1 MNTASLLFLPPTRV
15 QIPLMLFMY
24 HLILCV
30 PLVAFSLAMAGCK
43 EDQNPTAETFA
54 LQEPLDSTAQLQVGK
69 ETKIAPAADFYVALG
84 GSDAQA
90 GTIDAPFA
98 TIQHAL
104 EQAKPGNVVA
114 LREGVYRQAVKLTAK
129 SGTEGQPITL
139 TAHGAEKA
147 IISGLDV
154 LKLEW
159 QETPQVGVYVASFDA
174 KSVSQLFFDRKP
186 LLEARWPNVPRDA
199 KGDWNFFAPEVWAR
213 VDAEGNSYGT
223 IVDSD
228 LAATG
233 WDVTGAQAL
242 LNVDHQFFAWT
253 RPVMNHAAG
262 STTFN
267 YATDLGT
274 SVFKKDEQ
282 GGNPH
287 LKDDLYFLFGMRQFL
302 DVPGEWFFDAAAKQ
316 LYVYAPNGKNPATGQ
331 LEIKKRDWGFT
342 ADKDSNHLTIDG
354 IEFFGTAFKFGN
366 NYNSKSKNIVFCNN
380 SVTESS
386 STDYLS
392 LPQGHPFAD
401 LDKIMPT
408 MDVDNSQVINN
419 TFAFGALSGLIIG
432 GFDNLIENNL
442 FTDFCYTTSLTYP
455 PLQVSKA
462 WPAMV
467 GKAGRA
473 IVRHNTFAR
482 SGGIQVQVA
491 QEGNQ
496 FYLNEIRDSFLA
508 CYGGNK
514 DTSALYTQ
522 NVFCSGTRFHHN
534 WVHGAYSGTP
544 PFPWGGGLGIRGD
557 DKTCGLTI
565 DHNVTWN
572 LGAAGIEIK
581 NVDNPTPEQGNRCVS
596 NTVFNHSAY
605 TPIKTAILIPS
616 TKNNWNSE
624 STVVNNLADS
634 YYGWWGG
641 KPMGPLKV
649 YSNNSAAFDPYK
661 QLVNPTWFDF
671 RPSADAAG
679 IIDGGLP
686 VEGITGA
693 VVGSAPDIGAYERG
707 DSVYWIPGQRLAKA
721 SFPIV
726 PDRAKDVPADR
737 DALMWKPAYGAVTHT
752 VRFSASEDGL
762 ASAAPQTFQSE
773 ANVFK
778 LPQLSG
784 GQTYFWRVDATLP
797 DQTVVKGDVWSFSS
811 M

>member
-15 QIPLMLFMY
+15 KIPLMLFMY

-253 RPVMNHAAG
+253 RPVMNHTAG

>member
-1 MNTASLLFLPPTRV
+1 MSLLS
-15 QIPLMLFMY
+15 
-24 HLILCV
+24 HLKLSVSFFVFTLAFV
-30 PLVAFSLAMAGCK
+30 PCNEAKV
-43 EDQNPTAETFA
+43 PTADT
-54 LQEPLDSTAQLQVGK
+54 QEPTESKAQTHTDKVN
-69 ETKIAPAADFYVALG
+69 EAPPPADFYVALG

-129 SGTEGQPITL
+129 SGTEGQAITL

-147 IISGLDV
+147 VISGLDV

-186 LLEARWPNVPRDA
+186 MLEARWPNVPRDA

-253 RPVMNHAAG
+253 RPVINHAAG
-262 STTFN
+262 SNHFN
-267 YATDLGT
+267 YDKNLGT
-274 SVFKKDEQ
+274 SVFKNDET

-302 DVPGEWFFDAAAKQ
+302 DVPGEWFFDAAGKQ
-316 LYVYAPNGKNPATGQ
+316 LYVYAPHGKSPSTGQ
-331 LEIKKRDWGFT
+331 IEIKMRDWGFT

-354 IEFFGTAFKFGN
+354 IEFFGTAFKFGKDYN
-366 NYNSKSKNIVFCNN
+366 NRSNNIVFRNN
-380 SVTESS
+380 SVLESS

-442 FTDFCYTTSLTYP
+442 FTDFCYASSLTYP

-462 WPAMV
+462 WPALV

-496 FYLNEIRDSFLA
+496 FYMNEIRDSFLA
-508 CYGGNK
+508 CHWGNK

-522 NVFCSGTRFHHN
+522 NVFCTGTRFHHN
-534 WVHGAYSGTP
+534 WVHGAYSGEP
-544 PFPWGGGLGIRGD
+544 PFKWGGGIGIRGD
-557 DKTCGLTI
+557 DKTAGLTV

-572 LGAAGIEIK
+572 MGACGIEIK
-581 NVDNPTPEQGNRCVS
+581 SPDNPTPDQANHCLN

-605 TPIKTAILIPS
+605 NDIKSAILMPS
-616 TKNNWNSE
+616 IQADQNIHS
-624 STVVNNLADS
+624 SLANNLADS
-634 YYGWWGG
+634 YYGWWNAKPLG
-641 KPMGPLKV
+641 KLKLN
-649 YSNNSAAFDPYK
+649 SNNTASFDPAK
-661 QLVNPTWFDF
+661 QLVSVEWFDF
-671 RPSADAAG
+671 RPTVGAAA
-679 IIDGGLP
+679 IIDGG
-686 VEGITGA
+686 VVIEGVTGT

-707 DSVYWIPGQRLAKA
+707 DSIYWIPGQRLTKA

-726 PDRAKDVPADR
+726 PDKAKNVPTDR
-737 DALMWKPAYGAVTHT
+737 NALMWKPARQAMSHT
-752 VRFSASEDGL
+752 VYFSNSEKEL
-762 ASAAPQTFQSE
+762 ANAKPQIFQGE
-773 ANVFK
+773 ANVFT
-778 LPQLSG
+778 LPALQSG
-784 GQTYFWRVDATLP
+784 ASYFWRVDAVMP
-797 DQTVVKGDVWSFSS
+797 DQAVVKGDVWTFSTKE
-811 M
+811 

>member
-1 MNTASLLFLPPTRV
+1 
-15 QIPLMLFMY
+15 MY
-24 HLILCV
+24 HLILCF

-253 RPVMNHAAG
+253 RPVMNHTAG

>member
-253 RPVMNHAAG
+253 RPVMNHTAG

>member
-1 MNTASLLFLPPTRV
+1 MCLNLKSASYLALSLFPALL
-15 QIPLMLFMY
+15 
-24 HLILCV
+24 
-30 PLVAFSLAMAGCK
+30 ASCK
-43 EDQNPTAETFA
+43 ERHEVPVETVTVSSPEGA
-54 LQEPLDSTAQLQVGK
+54 TQEPAMQATVMRKPVPSPDYVV
-69 ETKIAPAADFYVALG
+69 APG
-84 GSDAQA
+84 GSDEQP
-90 GTIDAPFA
+90 GTLAAPFA

-104 EQAKPGNVVA
+104 AQAKPGEVVA
-114 LREGVYRQAVKLTAK
+114 LREGVYRQAVKLTGK
-129 SGTEGQPITL
+129 SGTEGAPITL
-139 TAHGAEKA
+139 TAYGQEKPV
-147 IISGLDV
+147 ISGLDV
-154 LKLEW
+154 LQLKW
-159 QETPQVGVYVASFDA
+159 KETPQAGVFVAPFE
-174 KSVSQLFFDRKP
+174 VSAVPQLFFDGKP
-186 LLEARWPNVPRDA
+186 MLEARWPNVPRDA
-199 KGDWNFFAPEVWAR
+199 KGDWNFFAPEVWAT
-213 VDAEGNSYGT
+213 VDAEGNGYGM

-253 RPVMNHAAG
+253 RPVINHSAG

-267 YATDLGT
+267 YAKDLGT

-331 LEIKKRDWGFT
+331 LEIKKRDWAFT
-342 ADKDSNHLTIDG
+342 ADKDSNYLTIDG
-354 IEFFGTAFKFGN
+354 IGFFGTAFKFGN
-366 NYNSKSKNIVFCNN
+366 NYSNKSKNIIFRNN
-380 SVTESS
+380 RVIESS
-386 STDYLS
+386 WTDYLS
-392 LPQGHPFAD
+392 LPKDHPAVGF
-401 LDKIMPT
+401 DKVMPT
-408 MDVDNSQVINN
+408 MDVDNSQVVNN
-419 TFAFGALSGLIIG
+419 TFAFGALSGLYIG

-442 FTDFCYTTSLTYP
+442 FHDFCYASSLAYP

-462 WPAMV
+462 WPAMI

-522 NVFCSGTRFHHN
+522 NLFCSGTRFHHN

-544 PFPWGGGLGIRGD
+544 PFPWGGGLAIRGD

-581 NVDNPTPEQGNRCVS
+581 NVDNPTPEQGNRCIN

-605 TPIKTAILIPS
+605 TPVKTAILIPS
-616 TKNNWNSE
+616 TKNNWNSQ

-634 YYGWWGG
+634 YFGWWGG
-641 KPMGPLKV
+641 KPMGKLKA
-649 YSNNSAAFDPYK
+649 YSNNSAAFDPAK
-661 QLVNPTWFDF
+661 QLVSLAWFDF
-671 RPSADAAG
+671 RPAAGAAG

-693 VVGSAPDIGAYERG
+693 VVGMGPDIGAYERG
-707 DSVYWIPGQRLAKA
+707 DSVYWIPGQRLLNA
-721 SFPIV
+721 SLPIV
-726 PDRAKDVPADR
+726 PDKAKAVPTDR
-737 DALMWKPAYGAVTHT
+737 DVLMWKPAFGAVAHT
-752 VRFSASEDGL
+752 IHFATSEEGL
-762 ASAAPQTFQSE
+762 ANAEPQTFEGE
-773 ANVFK
+773 ANVFTLPK
-778 LPQLSG
+778 LASE
-784 GQTYFWRVDATLP
+784 QTYFWRVDATLP
-797 DQTVVKGDVWSFSS
+797 DQTVIKGDVWSFSTL
-811 M
+811 

>member
-15 QIPLMLFMY
+15 KIPLMLFMY

-253 RPVMNHAAG
+253 RPVMNHTAG

-797 DQTVVKGDVWSFSS
+797 DKTVVKGDVWSFSS

>member
-1 MNTASLLFLPPTRV
+1 MCPNFKFASYLALSLFPALL
-15 QIPLMLFMY
+15 
-24 HLILCV
+24 
-30 PLVAFSLAMAGCK
+30 ASCK
-43 EDQNPTAETFA
+43 ERHEVPVETVTVSSPEGA
-54 LQEPLDSTAQLQVGK
+54 TQEPAMQATVMRKPVPSPDYVV
-69 ETKIAPAADFYVALG
+69 APG
-84 GSDAQA
+84 GSDEQP
-90 GTIDAPFA
+90 GTLAAPFA

-104 EQAKPGNVVA
+104 AQAKPGEVVA
-114 LREGVYRQAVKLTAK
+114 LREGVYRQAVKLTGK
-129 SGTEGQPITL
+129 SGTEGAPITL
-139 TAHGAEKA
+139 TAYGQEKPV
-147 IISGLDV
+147 ISGLDV
-154 LKLEW
+154 LQLKW
-159 QETPQVGVYVASFDA
+159 KETPQAGVFVAPFE
-174 KSVSQLFFDRKP
+174 VSAVPQLFFDGKP
-186 LLEARWPNVPRDA
+186 MLEARWPNVPRDA
-199 KGDWNFFAPEVWAR
+199 KGDWNFFAPEVWAT
-213 VDAEGNSYGT
+213 VDAEGNGYGM

-253 RPVMNHAAG
+253 RPVINHSAG

-267 YATDLGT
+267 YAKDLGT

-342 ADKDSNHLTIDG
+342 ADKDSNYLTIDG
-354 IEFFGTAFKFGN
+354 IGFFGTAFKFGN
-366 NYNSKSKNIVFCNN
+366 NYSNKSKNIIFRNN
-380 SVTESS
+380 RVIESS
-386 STDYLS
+386 WTDYLS
-392 LPQGHPFAD
+392 LPKDHPAVGF
-401 LDKIMPT
+401 DKVMPT
-408 MDVDNSQVINN
+408 MDVDNSQVVNN
-419 TFAFGALSGLIIG
+419 TFAFGALSGLYIG

-442 FTDFCYTTSLTYP
+442 FHDFCYASSLAYP

-462 WPAMV
+462 WPAMI

-522 NVFCSGTRFHHN
+522 NLFCSGTRFHHN

-544 PFPWGGGLGIRGD
+544 PFPWGGGLAIRGD

-581 NVDNPTPEQGNRCVS
+581 NVDNPTPEQGNRCIN

-605 TPIKTAILIPS
+605 TPVKTAILIPS
-616 TKNNWNSE
+616 TKNNWNSQ

-634 YYGWWGG
+634 YFGWWGG
-641 KPMGPLKV
+641 KPMGKLKA
-649 YSNNSAAFDPYK
+649 YSNNSAAFDPAK
-661 QLVNPTWFDF
+661 QLVSLAWFDF
-671 RPSADAAG
+671 RPAAGAAG

-693 VVGSAPDIGAYERG
+693 VVGMGPDIGAYERG
-707 DSVYWIPGQRLAKA
+707 DSVYWIPGQRLLNA
-721 SFPIV
+721 SLPIV
-726 PDRAKDVPADR
+726 PDKAKAVPTDR
-737 DALMWKPAYGAVTHT
+737 DVLMWKPAFGAVAHT
-752 VRFSASEDGL
+752 IHFATSEEGL
-762 ASAAPQTFQSE
+762 ANAEPQTFEGE
-773 ANVFK
+773 ANVFTLPK
-778 LPQLSG
+778 LASE
-784 GQTYFWRVDATLP
+784 QTYFWRVDATLP
-797 DQTVVKGDVWSFSS
+797 DQTEIKGDVWSFSTL
-811 M
+811 